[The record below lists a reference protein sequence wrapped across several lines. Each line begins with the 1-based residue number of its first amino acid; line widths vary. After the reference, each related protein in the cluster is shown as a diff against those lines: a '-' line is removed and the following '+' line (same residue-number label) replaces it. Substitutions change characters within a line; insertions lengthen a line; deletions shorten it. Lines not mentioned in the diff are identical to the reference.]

1 MATVDGSRE
10 LIGAGADFKAG
21 DWASVGA
28 EASLDLLAVADLNR
42 GIDLGLGVE
51 ALARLDGAVKKF
63 IAADIHGQAHA
74 AARVRAQV
82 QIPLDLF
89 DEAGMAVRL
98 QAVAEAAAGVQLGI
112 GLSIDDFLA
121 LAGSDERLR
130 GVPFELL
137 KVFLDEF
144 EIQGGVMAKVAVAA
158 MAYANLAA
166 TGSFVK
172 SRDRQPGFTIAA
184 EAGIGLKAGA
194 GFRVFARFGVDDPRR
209 LVRRTIDVAVDET
222 LAAISASLP
231 AESRSLA
238 AEASAP
244 LKMGFRCAFELGT
257 ALAENRGAF
266 AANRGE
272 QMALRLLQVGLEEV
286 QRFVFGRVVEFA
298 SDQLLQALRGVASS
312 DSVWSNNQARRQAL
326 TDRLK
331 AVPEEPFEA
340 TDANRAYWLGVIT
353 EAGELA
359 SALNGGG
366 ALPPGVSEPLAII
379 WCGAQLLMKSVE
391 RISSTRARASV
402 IGASPVRATAAF
414 SGNLPSA
421 PAAVKDHINTV
432 LGRGSSDIGPAQAID
447 YLLRVTGDQIEKI
460 SPAAGTVIS
469 LLAGNNTP
477 PAEGLSLVLSN
488 MGAFAAGPKGKVS
501 AEAALGLL
509 RKGLQDYINSR
520 LDKKLVPL
528 IDAAT
533 ADKPEIKIYLNEVL
547 LSTLHSMVD
556 TVFGTV
562 LQWKNG
568 NQATQ
573 RALREM
579 CSGLLM
585 RLFGRSLVVTGD
597 VLLAHSMEN
606 IKTELL
612 RFSAESN
619 RTGGISPTLAKMTG
633 LEREL
638 VAEIVTETLEV
649 CAETFTPMEPDRRT
663 RMRDLMYRAIDTMPP
678 KANSS
683 TLESLKAAG
692 MFGNTEA
699 AVQLAQ
705 MLGEE
710 IAGNLTR
717 FIEALLARAA
727 ASAREL
733 LEEVIVEIR
742 KAVQAWLGEVED
754 LARELAGRIADLL
767 REIGD
772 LRERLDDSAD
782 ALLLQASAM
791 LGGFAEQGGS
801 RESLREKIKEQ
812 ASAQALEKLA
822 EVPGYGLLPK
832 GTRGRLADTASELV
846 DKALDA
852 AILDPVM
859 DVLLAMSGEA
869 AELLDDL
876 RAIEPGDDLEKVI
889 KEIVLDRIEAALRK
903 AFGRDPSFEISFD
916 APVIGTVS
924 FEISLPTDTLLSAM
938 RAAVAALGTF
948 NSALDTVV
956 GQFTSVLDIE
966 SKLEAAENEYK
977 AASAA
982 KEDADQRIAE
992 SSDTSLD
999 LMIVSPKHG
1008 DAVRVPV
1015 KLEVHVPGGTE
1026 ALLNSE
1032 GLSHRRFFVWVNED
1046 DLSLDGA
1053 QTAVGKARKS
1063 RPQALIVEVE
1073 IPVAMLHEGINTIA
1087 CVLVPGADERCIER
1101 VISFLCAPAGKRGT
1115 APKTRALQS
1124 GDSLSQLPGNTW
1136 VKGSRER
1143 KKSLA
1148 ASRSS
1153 LKKELA
1159 AAAAV
1164 YKKAREAIANVAQR

>member
-1 MATVDGSRE
+1 MATVNGSRE
-10 LIGAGADFKAG
+10 LVSAGADFKAG
-21 DWASVGA
+21 DWARLGA

-51 ALARLDGAVKKF
+51 ALARLDGSVKKF
-63 IAADIHGQAHA
+63 IAADVHGQAHA

-82 QIPLDLF
+82 QVPLDLF
-89 DEAGMAVRL
+89 NEAGIAVRL

-121 LAGSDERLR
+121 LAGGDERLR
-130 GVPFELL
+130 GVPLELL

-231 AESRSLA
+231 AESRSLVE
-238 AEASAP
+238 EASAP
-244 LKMGFRCAFELGT
+244 LKMAFRCAFELGT
-257 ALAENRGAF
+257 ALSENKGAF
-266 AANRGE
+266 AANSGE
-272 QMALRLLQVGLEEV
+272 QLALRLLQVGLEEV

-298 SDQLLQALRGVASS
+298 SDQLLAALRGIAAS
-312 DSVWSNNQARRQAL
+312 DSVWAKTLARRQAL

-331 AVPEEPFEA
+331 ALPEEPFEA
-340 TDANRAYWLGVIT
+340 TDANRTYWLGVIT
-353 EAGELA
+353 EAIDLA

-366 ALPPGVSEPLAII
+366 ALPPSVAEPLAIT

-391 RISSTRARASV
+391 RISSAKARVSV
-402 IGASPVRATAAF
+402 IGVSPKGATAAF
-414 SGNLPSA
+414 SGTLPPA
-421 PAAVKDHINTV
+421 PAGLKDHINTV
-432 LGRGSSDIGPAQAID
+432 LGRGAGDIGQAQAID

-469 LLAGNNTP
+469 LLAGNNLS

-488 MGAFAAGPKGKVS
+488 MGAFARGPNEKVS

-533 ADKPEIKIYLNEVL
+533 ADKPEIRIYLNEVL
-547 LSTLHSMVD
+547 LSTLHSTVD
-556 TVFGTV
+556 TVFDTV
-562 LQWKNG
+562 LQWKDG
-568 NQATQ
+568 DQATQ

-606 IKTELL
+606 IRAELL
-612 RFSAESN
+612 RFAAESN
-619 RTGGISPTLAKMTG
+619 GTGGISPKLAEMTG

-638 VAEIVTETLEV
+638 VADIVTETLEV
-649 CAETFTPMEPDRRT
+649 CADTFTPMTPARRAQ
-663 RMRDLMYRAIDTMPP
+663 MRDLMYRTIDSMPP
-678 KANSS
+678 KANRS
-683 TLESLKAAG
+683 TLEALKAAG
-692 MFGNTEA
+692 MFGNADA
-699 AVQLAQ
+699 AIQLAQ
-705 MLGEE
+705 MLGDE
-710 IAGNLTR
+710 IAGNLIR
-717 FIEALLARAA
+717 FIEALLSRVA
-727 ASAREL
+727 ASSLEL
-733 LEEVIVEIR
+733 LGDAIGDIQ
-742 KAVQAWLGEVED
+742 KAVQSWLTEVED
-754 LARELAGRIADLL
+754 LARELAGRITDLA
-767 REIGD
+767 REIGE
-772 LRERLDDSAD
+772 LQERLDDAAD

-791 LGGFAEQGGS
+791 LGGFAEDGAS
-801 RESLREKIKEQ
+801 RDSLREKIKDQ
-812 ASAQALEKLA
+812 ASAQALANLA
-822 EVPGYGLLPK
+822 EAPGYGLLPK
-832 GTRGRLADTASELV
+832 ETRGRLNDTAGELV
-846 DKALDA
+846 DNALDG
-852 AILDPVM
+852 AIFEPVI
-859 DVLLAMSGEA
+859 DALLAVSAET

-876 RAIEPGDDLEKVI
+876 RAIEPGDDLAEVI
-889 KEIVLDRIEAALRK
+889 KVIVLDRIEATLRK

-916 APVIGTVS
+916 APVIGKVS
-924 FEISLPTDTLLSAM
+924 FEISLPTDTLISAM
-938 RAAVAALGTF
+938 RTAIGGLENFNGAL
-948 NSALDTVV
+948 NTVV

-966 SKLEAAENEYK
+966 RDLEAAKNEYS
-977 AASAA
+977 ASTAA

-992 SSDTSLD
+992 SGNALLD
-999 LMIVSPKHG
+999 LTIVSPKHG
-1008 DAVRVPV
+1008 SAVETPV
-1015 KLEVHVPGGTE
+1015 KMELHVSGGTQ
-1026 ALLNSE
+1026 ALLNNE
-1032 GLSHRRFFVWVNED
+1032 GLSHRRLFVWVNENE
-1046 DLSLDGA
+1046 LSLEGA
-1053 QTAVGKARKS
+1053 HTDVRKTGAE
-1063 RPQALIVEVE
+1063 ALIVEVE
-1073 IPVAMLHEGINTIA
+1073 IPLSMLHEGINAIA
-1087 CVLVPGADERCIER
+1087 CVLVPGDDQRRIER
-1101 VISFLCAPAGKRGT
+1101 VLSFLCAPAAKPAGGKDRTEEGLL
-1115 APKTRALQS
+1115 K
-1124 GDSLSQLPGNTW
+1124 LPGNTW
-1136 VKGSRER
+1136 VKGTPER

-1148 ASRSS
+1148 AARAD

-1159 AAAAV
+1159 ATAAQHE
-1164 YKKAREAIANVAQR
+1164 KARKEIAKGAPR